1 MVTGHRFWRG
11 DWQSLG
17 HKEVGDWE
25 ALGVW
30 TQQPG
35 EVGLLPG
42 CGSSRITVLLRGLLT
57 LKVKWGCSGWTDALG
72 LGEGPGWKCHWN
84 HCRKRRGQVGACGS

>member
-25 ALGVW
+25 ALSATRGGRAASWVW
-30 TQQPG
+30 EQQDHSP
-35 EVGLLPG
+35 
-42 CGSSRITVLLRGLLT
+42 LRGLLT

-84 HCRKRRGQVGACGS
+84 CCRKRRGQVGACGS